1 MGRNLPALPSPAEE
15 TWFVFG
21 ILAEFVDGFEPISL
35 VPPAVS
41 IFGSARSQ
49 VVTFLTSQTCILDA
63 NWAKVGLASESVRES
78 MHRGWRRLRS
88 RPFPCDSR
96 ERANSKSADLYG

>member
-1 MGRNLPALPSPAEE
+1 MNYVLPRATQRIYSLTGRSGRQSGDQEMGRNLPALPSPAEE

-49 VVTFLTSQTCILDA
+49 VGDA
-63 NWAKVGLASESVRES
+63 SYQPDVYLGREL
-78 MHRGWRRLRS
+78 G
-88 RPFPCDSR
+88 
-96 ERANSKSADLYG
+96 